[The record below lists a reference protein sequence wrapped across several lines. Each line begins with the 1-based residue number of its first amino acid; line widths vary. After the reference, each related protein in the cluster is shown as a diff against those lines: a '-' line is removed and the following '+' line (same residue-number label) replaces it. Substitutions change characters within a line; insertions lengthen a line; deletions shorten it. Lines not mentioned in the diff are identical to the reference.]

1 MFQWCSLKTS
11 HPHLLPQSPK
21 VCSVHLCL
29 FFCFAYRVIITIF
42 LNPIYMCEYAVMFF
56 IFLAYFTLYN
66 GVKNNSFESVLMR
79 WMKLHPLALDK
90 RLISGTEWS
99 AEVICKEQV
108 LDVKGETPKGPGV
121 QIPLYVPLSL
131 SSPANICLSNICFSI
146 STWIAFLPFEVLNH
160 YPQHPLLSL
169 AEGGS

>member
-1 MFQWCSLKTS
+1 
-11 HPHLLPQSPK
+11 
-21 VCSVHLCL
+21 
-29 FFCFAYRVIITIF
+29 
-42 LNPIYMCEYAVMFF
+42 MFF

-169 AEGGS
+169 AKMVFKVRPSAIWVSYSVFLEYLPYIHLFNFFLLICFLLMQFLGQPESLKG